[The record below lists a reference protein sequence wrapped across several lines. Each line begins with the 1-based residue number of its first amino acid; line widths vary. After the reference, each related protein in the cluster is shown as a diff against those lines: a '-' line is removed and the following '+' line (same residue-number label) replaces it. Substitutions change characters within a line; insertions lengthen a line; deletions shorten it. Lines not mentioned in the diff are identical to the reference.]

1 MSAWFYDRAS
11 LFLIEDSV
19 RIALNFLERSGEIDD
34 SAEAIQFLV
43 DKVESMVAHGQ
54 RNKLMLAN
62 RAIAA
67 FQRYREMRTI
77 EASPVLL

>member
-1 MSAWFYDRAS
+1 MSVWFNDSRS
-11 LFLIEDSV
+11 SFLIEDSV

-34 SAEAIQFLV
+34 SQEAIQFLMN
-43 DKVESMVAHGQ
+43 KVEFMFGQGQ

-67 FQRYREMRTI
+67 FQRYRKMRTI
-77 EASPVLL
+77 EASVILR